1 MIRLFLFN
9 FHQFSFTSVYS
20 VCYRE
25 SNIAEIQT
33 KLKEIFQTSPNN
45 ATVVKMKRS
54 KVKRSS
60 SDMPVRTS
68 ERLQMKQNL
77 TVSTTSRERKKKKL
91 WRLPVNVLG
100 VTSVHWR
107 IHSRISWS
115 KPINSCHTNCI
126 VVYNC
131 DTSETWEVIPQKGQY

>member
-1 MIRLFLFN
+1 MIRLFLLN

-33 KLKEIFQTSPNN
+33 KLKEIFQTSPNKINFPN

-77 TVSTTSRERKKKKL
+77 TVSTTSRARKKKKL
-91 WRLPVNVLG
+91 
-100 VTSVHWR
+100 
-107 IHSRISWS
+107 
-115 KPINSCHTNCI
+115 
-126 VVYNC
+126 
-131 DTSETWEVIPQKGQY
+131 